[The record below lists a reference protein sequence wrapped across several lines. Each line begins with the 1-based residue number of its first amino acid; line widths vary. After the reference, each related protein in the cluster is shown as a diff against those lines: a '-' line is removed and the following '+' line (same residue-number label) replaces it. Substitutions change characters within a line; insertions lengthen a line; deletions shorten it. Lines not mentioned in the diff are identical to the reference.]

1 MAPDSVFSI
10 INMMVLPAWLVL
22 VIVPLFL
29 PRWGGPQAL
38 AFGTIVPLLC
48 GVYAAGLIKLFA
60 EGNGFDGESFSSLAS
75 VMALF
80 TNPWAALIGW
90 AHFLAFDLFVG
101 AWIVRDARVSRVPHL
116 LIIVPLFFTFMA
128 GPFGLLLYLILRQL
142 RRRTFLP
149 MPHPFAD
156 QSSI

>member
-1 MAPDSVFSI
+1 
-10 INMMVLPAWLVL
+10 AWLVL

-29 PRWGGPQAL
+29 PRWGGPQAF
-38 AFGTIVPLLC
+38 AFGLTVPLLC
-48 GVYAAGLIKLFA
+48 FVYAAVLIKLFS
-60 EGNGFDGESFSSLAS
+60 EGNGFDGESFSTLAN

-116 LIIVPLFFTFMA
+116 LIVVPLFFTFMA

-142 RRRTFLP
+142 RRRTLLP